1 MKRRSQFIL
10 LTFSII
16 IIFSTLVPVNIDAA
30 DSGPTF
36 QLQSSVDK
44 LFKVLQDE
52 TLKGVEKSELRHERI
67 AEVVFMQFDMRRMAK
82 LSLGRGWR
90 NLNEAER
97 DHFVDLF
104 RKLLAKSYVATIDG
118 YSGERLSYI
127 KEIIRGNKAEVR
139 TLVIGNGK
147 EIPLSYKLKLNNRR
161 WLIYDVIIENVSL
174 VRNYRSQFDPIM
186 KKEGFAGLVKRL
198 EKKIASAGAKKN
210 G

>member
-147 EIPLSYKLKLNNRR
+147 EIPLSYKLKLNNSR